1 MDEADQRIIGILVD
15 NARVSLKELSQ
26 RIGLSSPSTAER
38 LRRIEARGILK
49 SFTIDLDPKALGYS
63 LQVIVRINPLPGA
76 LHLVEQAI
84 RDTPEF
90 IECDKVT
97 GEDCFIG
104 RLWVRSVEHL
114 DHVLDRIS
122 ERARTNTA
130 IIKATPVKRRLP
142 PLF

>member
-38 LRRIEARGILK
+38 LRRIEERGILK

-90 IECDKVT
+90 VECDKVT

-130 IIKATPVKRRLP
+130 IIKTTPVKRRLP

>member
-90 IECDKVT
+90 VECDKVT

>member
-1 MDEADQRIIGILVD
+1 MDEADQRIVGILVE
-15 NARVSLKELSQ
+15 NARISLKELSQ
-26 RIGLSSPSTAER
+26 RIGLSSPSTAQR
-38 LRRIEARGILK
+38 LRRIEERGILK
-49 SFTIDLDPKALGYS
+49 SSTIDLDPKALGYS

-90 IECDKVT
+90 VECDKVT

-122 ERARTNTA
+122 ERAQTNTA

>member
-1 MDEADQRIIGILVD
+1 MDEADRRIVGILVE
-15 NARVSLKELSQ
+15 NARISLKELSQ
-26 RIGLSSPSTAER
+26 RIGLSSPSTARR
-38 LRRIEARGILK
+38 LRRIEERGILK

-84 RDTPEF
+84 RDTPELV
-90 IECDKVT
+90 ECYKVT

-122 ERARTNTA
+122 ERAQTNTA

>member
-38 LRRIEARGILK
+38 LRRIEERGILK

-90 IECDKVT
+90 VECDKVT

-122 ERARTNTA
+122 ERAQTNTA

>member
-38 LRRIEARGILK
+38 LRRIEERGILK

>member
-1 MDEADQRIIGILVD
+1 MDEADQRIVGILVE
-15 NARVSLKELSQ
+15 NARISLKELSQ
-26 RIGLSSPSTAER
+26 RIGLSSPSTAQR
-38 LRRIEARGILK
+38 LRRIEERGILK

>member
-1 MDEADQRIIGILVD
+1 MDEADQRIVGILVE
-15 NARVSLKELSQ
+15 NARISLKELSQ
-26 RIGLSSPSTAER
+26 RIGLSSPSTAQR
-38 LRRIEARGILK
+38 LRRIEERGILK

-90 IECDKVT
+90 VECDKVT

>member
-1 MDEADQRIIGILVD
+1 MDEADQRIVGILVE
-15 NARVSLKELSQ
+15 NARISLKELSH
-26 RIGLSSPSTAER
+26 RIGLSSPSTAQR
-38 LRRIEARGILK
+38 LRRIEERGILK

-63 LQVIVRINPLPGA
+63 IQVIVRINPLPGA

-90 IECDKVT
+90 VECDKVT

-122 ERARTNTA
+122 ERAQTNTA

>member
-1 MDEADQRIIGILVD
+1 MDEADQRIVGILVE
-15 NARVSLKELSQ
+15 NARISLKELSQ
-26 RIGLSSPSTAER
+26 RIGLSSPSTAQR
-38 LRRIEARGILK
+38 LRRIEERGILK

-90 IECDKVT
+90 VECDKVT

-122 ERARTNTA
+122 ERAQTNTA

>member
-90 IECDKVT
+90 VECDKVT

-122 ERARTNTA
+122 ERAQTNTA

>member
-1 MDEADQRIIGILVD
+1 MDEADQRIVGILVE
-15 NARVSLKELSQ
+15 NARISLKELSQ
-26 RIGLSSPSTAER
+26 RIGLSSPSTAQR
-38 LRRIEARGILK
+38 LRRIEERGILK

-63 LQVIVRINPLPGA
+63 LQFIVRINPLPGA

-90 IECDKVT
+90 VECDKVT

-122 ERARTNTA
+122 ERAQTNTA

>member
-1 MDEADQRIIGILVD
+1 MDEADQRIVGILVE
-15 NARVSLKELSQ
+15 NARISLKELSQ
-26 RIGLSSPSTAER
+26 RIGLSSPSTAQR
-38 LRRIEARGILK
+38 LRRIEERGILK

-63 LQVIVRINPLPGA
+63 IQVIVRINPLPGA

-90 IECDKVT
+90 VECDKVT

-122 ERARTNTA
+122 ERAQTNTA

>member
-38 LRRIEARGILK
+38 LRRIEERGILK

-63 LQVIVRINPLPGA
+63 LQVIVRMNPLPGA

-90 IECDKVT
+90 VECDKVT

-130 IIKATPVKRRLP
+130 IIKATPVKRRLA

>member
-38 LRRIEARGILK
+38 LRRIEERGILK

-90 IECDKVT
+90 VECDKVT

>member
-38 LRRIEARGILK
+38 LRRIEDRGILK

-90 IECDKVT
+90 VECDKVT